1 MKLYNIALLVA
12 LLGSLSDVQAVILR
26 QQSAAKDFNGADE
39 DEIMD
44 KVFSKYSSEGT
55 DHNGVKNG

>member
-1 MKLYNIALLVA
+1 MKLTTIALLG
-12 LLGSLSDVQAVILR
+12 LLGTSQAVGIRTQL
-26 QQSAAKDFNGADE
+26 QDFNGADE

-44 KVFSKYSSEGT
+44 KVFSKYSIEGT

>member
-1 MKLYNIALLVA
+1 MKLSTIL
-12 LLGSLSDVQAVILR
+12 LLGLLGTSVQAVGIKSQLN
-26 QQSAAKDFNGADE
+26 DFNGADE

-44 KVFSKYSSEGT
+44 KVFSKYSIEGT

>member
-1 MKLYNIALLVA
+1 MKISSLIVIGA
-12 LLGSLSDVQAVILR
+12 LLGSFTAVEAISVNQRLTL
-26 QQSAAKDFNGADE
+26 KDFNGADE

-44 KVFSKYSSEGT
+44 KVFSKYSIEGT